1 MTHKPN
7 RTNLP
12 PAKSADEYER
22 ELAALRARVEDLE
35 TALRKIAC
43 SRGPLYFDPQEPGP
57 ETEVLIYFIIELA
70 RAALSPKGEA

>member
-22 ELAALRARVEDLE
+22 ELAALRARVEELE
-35 TALRKIAC
+35 GARESAWNDGWRVGAKDAN
-43 SRGPLYFDPQEPGP
+43 
-57 ETEVLIYFIIELA
+57 ELKGISTNPFTLA
-70 RAALSPKGEA
+70 ASAALSPKGEA